1 MKEIK
6 VKNLTQLFN
15 VLCLLLGEEL
25 IKNSKIS
32 RRNMGQAKF
41 SNAIIECYTF
51 ETKNKEHGCV
61 VDFFIDEKNEFAE
74 VFVYYLNKQYNIIV
88 DNFPEYG
95 FLHMDIIY
103 CFFDDLTEEEIKE
116 AENYINNAKE
126 DIYEE

>member
-1 MKEIK
+1 MKEIN

-25 IKNSKIS
+25 IKNSKVS
-32 RRNMGQAKF
+32 RHNMGRAKF

-51 ETKNKEHGCV
+51 ETKDKRDSCV
-61 VDFFIDEKNEFAE
+61 VDFFINEKNESAE

-88 DNFPEYG
+88 DDFPEYG
-95 FLHMDIIY
+95 FLHMDIIN